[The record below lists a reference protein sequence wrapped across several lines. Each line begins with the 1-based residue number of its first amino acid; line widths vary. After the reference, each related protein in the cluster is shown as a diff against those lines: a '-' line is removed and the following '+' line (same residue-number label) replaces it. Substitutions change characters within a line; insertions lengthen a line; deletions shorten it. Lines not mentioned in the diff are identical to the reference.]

1 MSTAPLRVMIVDDE
15 QLARQRL
22 KDLLSEC
29 RCPGPPEVVAEA
41 ANGRLALEMVS
52 AAKPDVVLLDIR
64 MPELDGIEVARHL
77 RVLPEPPAVIF
88 TTAYDAYAVQA
99 FEVHAIDYL
108 LKPIRL
114 SRLEQALARARGAGA
129 PDSGVLQAIQ
139 QTARAFLSA
148 HERGRIHLIPVEDIV
163 YLRAELKYVT
173 ARTRQKEY
181 VLDESLNRLEQ
192 EYASRFVRVHRS
204 CMVARD
210 AITGF
215 ERVSDEGEGHWVV
228 VLDGCSERL
237 PVSRRQQ
244 HIVRE
249 FGRG

>member
-1 MSTAPLRVMIVDDE
+1 MTVPLRVMIVDDE
-15 QLARQRL
+15 SPARQRL
-22 KDLLSEC
+22 KDLLPEC
-29 RCPGPPEVVAEA
+29 RCPDPVELVGEA
-41 ANGRLALEMVS
+41 SGGRAALDLA
-52 AAKPDVVLLDIR
+52 AAVKPDVVLLDIR
-64 MPELDGIEVARHL
+64 MPEMDGIEVARHL
-77 RVLPEPPAVIF
+77 RGLDDPPAVIF

-108 LKPIRL
+108 LKPIRA
-114 SRLEQALARARGAGA
+114 SRLEQALLRARGSAA
-129 PDSGVLQAIQ
+129 PDAGTLQTIQ
-139 QTARAFLSA
+139 RNARAFLSA
-148 HERGRIHLIPVEDIV
+148 HERGRIHLIPVEDII

-181 VLDESLNRLEQ
+181 LLDESLNRLEQ

-204 CMVARD
+204 CLVARS

-215 ERVSDEGEGHWVV
+215 ERTADDGDGHWSV
-228 VLDGCSERL
+228 VLDGCEERL

-249 FGRG
+249 FGR